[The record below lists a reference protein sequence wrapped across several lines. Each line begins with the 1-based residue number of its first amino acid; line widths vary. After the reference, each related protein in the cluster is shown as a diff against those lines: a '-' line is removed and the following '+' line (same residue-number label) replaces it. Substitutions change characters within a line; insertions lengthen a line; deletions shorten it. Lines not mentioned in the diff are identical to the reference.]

1 MKGKMET
8 TNEFALK
15 AELILRFGTLK
26 KAAQGMGIRGSE
38 LTKITKRN
46 LIPYPKE
53 RKALEKVLGL
63 ELATELLPAEKV
75 GVVTEERSKTNE

>member
-26 KAAQGMGIRGSE
+26 KAAQEMNIPGSE

-46 LIPYPKE
+46 LIPYPRE
-53 RKALEKVLGL
+53 RKALTKVLGL
-63 ELATELLPAEKV
+63 KLAAKLLPKEKV
-75 GVVTEERSKTNE
+75 EKDG